1 MREKRFN
8 LASRVIH
15 WAIAFAIMFL
25 LLTVFLRLGWMN
37 KDAMGEILREAL
49 QKKGIQLSQADAA
62 AIGKEIRRPMWSYH
76 VITGYVLIG
85 LYLIRMGITFIQGI
99 AFKNPFSK
107 QTSPKDKFKS
117 WLYIIFYVLF
127 ATSLFTGFMVV
138 NGPKEIKE
146 IMEAIHVKS
155 LYYMLSFIVLHIG
168 GVLLADIGGEPG
180 IVSKMIRGNFNIKN
194 EDVAQGSDHN
204 D

>member
-1 MREKRFN
+1 MIEKRFN

-15 WAIAFAIMFL
+15 WAIAFAIIFL

-37 KDAMGEILREAL
+37 KDAMGEILKETL
-49 QKKGIQLSQADAA
+49 QKKGIQLSKADAA
-62 AIGKEIRRPMWSYH
+62 AIGKEIRGPMWSYH
-76 VITGYVLIG
+76 ILAGYVLIG

-99 AFKNPFSK
+99 AFKNPFLK

-117 WLYIIFYVLF
+117 WLYIIFYALF

-138 NGPKEIKE
+138 NGPKEAKE

-180 IVSKMIRGNFNIKN
+180 IVSKMIRGDFNIN
-194 EDVAQGSDHN
+194 HQDIAQGPDPN